1 VIQQFFAY
9 FVGYGSLGVFYAMT
23 FTAALLLVGA
33 ALVAPRLAGLGLL
46 LVVVI
51 FPGSAAT
58 AIAGEYG
65 WNVFGKGQRFFFF
78 SIVELLAMAMGLVMA
93 LHHWVS
99 SRWHSP
105 LVRSAYSGHAVPPG
119 MDPATS
125 YRNPYVPYYLGFF
138 LLVLGWAMSDAL
150 LGKDSWLAHFGRS
163 GVWTIVVQGLL
174 LSAIVRM
181 CATEKLLFDGFHI
194 VAGTIGAVVVYG
206 LIRYA
211 FLGGDPQ
218 GVYETEGAQ
227 LLRLTFWDIN
237 YLVFATALGGWL
249 LWRAAEPGTKADWPW
264 REALALLAF
273 LVVALSA
280 RRSAQVGVLVVLIT
294 LAFFLPRGRKGAVLV
309 MLALTFVAVGYKLSQ
324 RIDDNRPLLT
334 RLIQGDER
342 QQFLFDP
349 RYDRYYELRV
359 AWRDVA
365 ASPVLGVGP
374 AGSFNPPSHRGL
386 EYHRGNY
393 TFVHSGFG
401 HVLLKTGFVGLAL
414 LLGLLATYV
423 AVMVRL
429 WRASDHRRRGLL
441 IFSGAGMLAFVPT
454 LMIGTPFIEL
464 RTAMAMGML
473 LAIPIALRRVMPATV
488 PAAPQPLKA
497 KLPLRWVPVR

>member
-1 VIQQFFAY
+1 MQQLLGFLF
-9 FVGYGSLGVFYAMT
+9 GYGTLGAYYAMT
-23 FTAALLLVGA
+23 FVAALLLVGA

-58 AIAGEYG
+58 AVAGEYG

-99 SRWHSP
+99 ARWHSP
-105 LVRSAYSGHAVPPG
+105 LVQRAFAGAHEPPG
-119 MDPATS
+119 TEPAS
-125 YRNPYVPYYLGFF
+125 HYRNPYMPFYLGFF
-138 LLVLGWAMSDAL
+138 LLVVGWALSDAA
-150 LGKDSWLAHFGRS
+150 LGKDTWMAQFGRS
-163 GVWTIVVQGLL
+163 GVWTLVVQGLL

-181 CATEKLLFDGFHI
+181 CATEKLLFQGFHL
-194 VAGTIGAVVVYG
+194 VAATIGAVVLFG
-206 LIRYA
+206 LFRYA
-211 FLGGDPQ
+211 VLGGDPQ

-249 LWRAAEPGTKADWPW
+249 LWRAAEPGTKAGWPW

-280 RRSAQVGVLVVLIT
+280 RRSAQVGVLITLIVLI
-294 LAFFLPRGRKGAVLV
+294 FFLPQGRKGAVLV
-309 MLALTFVAVGYKLSQ
+309 MLAMTFAAVGYKLSQ
-324 RIDDNRPLLT
+324 RIDDNRPLMT

-349 RYDRYYELRV
+349 RYDRYYELRI

-365 ASPVLGVGP
+365 ANPVLGVGP

-386 EYHRGNY
+386 EYHRGNFS
-393 TFVHSGFG
+393 FVHSGFG

-414 LLGLLATYV
+414 LVGLLVTYTV
-423 AVMVRL
+423 LMVRQ
-429 WRASDHRRRGLL
+429 WKHADHRRRGLL

-464 RTAMAMGML
+464 RTAMAMAML
-473 LAIPIALRRVMPATV
+473 MAIPLALKRVMPEPV
-488 PAAPQPLKA
+488 PEAPKPLRA